1 MGVQIRFNTVLVE
14 QLVVHKYGI
23 DRFQA
28 SSPNVIVENAIVEH
42 KCFVG
47 ALAQV
52 GEKRTG
58 ISVAND
64 TFFPEAINGFGIVA
78 DHGAVIDIED
88 SARSEERRVGK
99 EWRPQ
104 RSLW

>member
-42 KCFVG
+42 KCFAG

-64 TFFPEAINGFGIVA
+64 SCCPEAVHGVGIVA
-78 DHGAVIDIED
+78 HHGAGIDIED
-88 SARSEERRVGK
+88 SATAEQATGRLGHSSR
-99 EWRPQ
+99 
-104 RSLW
+104 

>member
-42 KCFVG
+42 KWFVG

-52 GEKRTG
+52 RYTRPAIG
-58 ISVAND
+58 VAND

-88 SARSEERRVGK
+88 SATAEQATGRLGHSSR
-99 EWRPQ
+99 
-104 RSLW
+104 

>member
-14 QLVVHKYGI
+14 QLVAHKHGI

-28 SSPNVIVENAIVEH
+28 SSTNVIVENAIVEH

-47 ALAQV
+47 GFTQV

-64 TFFPEAINGFGIVA
+64 TFFPEAIDSISVIA
-78 DHGAVIDIED
+78 DHGAIINVED
-88 SARSEERRVGK
+88 GAGAEQSTCRLGHSSR
-99 EWRPQ
+99 
-104 RSLW
+104 